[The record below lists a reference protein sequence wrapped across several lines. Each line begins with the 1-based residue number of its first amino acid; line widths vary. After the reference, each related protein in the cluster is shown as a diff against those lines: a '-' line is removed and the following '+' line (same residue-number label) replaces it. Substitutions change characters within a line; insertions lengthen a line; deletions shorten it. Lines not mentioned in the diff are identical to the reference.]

1 MELSH
6 HILLVDD
13 EPQIGKAMERLLTM
27 EGLDFTFIDNA
38 PDALIKVQSTDT
50 PFSLVIS
57 DQRMPEMLGTEF
69 LKMVKQ
75 ISPDSI
81 RFLLTAHSDMD
92 TVTHAINQG
101 AVHKFIHKPW
111 DNKGFLSDIK
121 SALKRFEQQ
130 TENHA
135 LFQTAVDQ
143 NRKLYLLD
151 RKLMESTKQH
161 AAALEELE
169 LKIVS
174 LRRRVGKGNDTNPAD
189 TDGLKEEIK
198 TQFKEALGE
207 EGVVPEEFLARLHAH
222 CLADLFHQFTLL
234 SNRNGF
240 EMPISE
246 TET

>member
-1 MELSH
+1 MPLTH

-13 EPQIGKAMERLLTM
+13 EAQIGKALERLLTM
-27 EGLDFTFIDNA
+27 EGLDFTYLDNA
-38 PDALIKVQSTDT
+38 PDALSTVQSTET

-111 DNKGFLSDIK
+111 DNKDFLADIK
-121 SALKRFEQQ
+121 SALTRFEQQ

-135 LFQTAVDQ
+135 LFQTAVGQ

-161 AAALEELE
+161 SAALEELE
-169 LKIVS
+169 LKIVA
-174 LRRRVGKGNDTNPAD
+174 LRRRVGRGTGATSAD
-189 TDGLKEEIK
+189 TRGLKEGIK
-198 TQFKEALGE
+198 TQFKEALAQ
-207 EGVVPEEFLARLHAH
+207 EGVVPGEFLTQLHAH

-246 TET
+246 TEP